1 MKELCKIDIS
11 VVLCSYFGV
20 TVMSDKEAELLT
32 DLSATD
38 ARREKLRETLDR
50 MRSRSNR
57 FSDVPDFSVDVPRRT
72 VFGNSEEELGYKATR
87 VNLRKFKYKYSNA
100 VYNSGKSK
108 PLYEENTRDVKRIS
122 PDVLLMIIPQVN
134 QSWFPQANSTHNVP
148 VLTHI
153 LHL

>member
-1 MKELCKIDIS
+1 
-11 VVLCSYFGV
+11 
-20 TVMSDKEAELLT
+20 MSDKVAELLA
-32 DLSATD
+32 DLRPTD

-72 VFGNSEEELGYKATR
+72 VFGNSVEELGYKATR
-87 VNLRKFKYKYSNA
+87 VNLRKSKYMYEYSDA

-108 PLYEENTRDVKRIS
+108 PGYTLYEENTRDVKRTS
-122 PDVLLMIIPQVN
+122 PDELLKIRPQVN

-148 VLTHI
+148 VFNTYTTSVTVPTTGENNHC
-153 LHL
+153 